1 MPPKKAL
8 KRKEPFPSS
17 SSEKQPKR
25 ARNEKETPLDWL
37 ELPRDMTASIPRRLG
52 AIEILETAQK
62 ACMSWRNLCKDPTV
76 WHAVDMC
83 NSCNCIRELRRLPYD
98 LKNSNPRLESCCPL
112 SLGHLP
118 CWQPIHVLLHNIHKL
133 SLKIESIFLLKRL
146 HFLVGD
152 KVYKLST

>member
-37 ELPRDMTASIPRRLG
+37 ELPRDMTASILQRLG

-62 ACMSWRNLCKDPTV
+62 MCMSWRNLCKNPTV

-98 LKNSNPRLESCCPL
+98 LKNSNPRLESCCPK
-112 SLGHLP
+112 SLITRPFAVLATNSCSSPQYSQVELENWKYLP
-118 CWQPIHVLLHNIHKL
+118 L
-133 SLKIESIFLLKRL
+133 E
-146 HFLVGD
+146 
-152 KVYKLST
+152 KVAFFSR

>member
-98 LKNSNPRLESCCPL
+98 LKNSNPRLESCCPK
-112 SLGHLP
+112 SLITRPFAVLATNSCSSPQYSQVELENWKYLP
-118 CWQPIHVLLHNIHKL
+118 L
-133 SLKIESIFLLKRL
+133 E
-146 HFLVGD
+146 
-152 KVYKLST
+152 KVAFFSR

>member
-98 LKNSNPRLESCCPL
+98 LKNSNPRLESCCPK
-112 SLGHLP
+112 SLITRP
-118 CWQPIHVLLHNIHKL
+118 FAVLATNSCSSPQYSQVELEN
-133 SLKIESIFLLKRL
+133 
-146 HFLVGD
+146 
-152 KVYKLST
+152 

>member
-98 LKNSNPRLESCCPL
+98 LKNSNPRLESCCPK
-112 SLGHLP
+112 SLITRPFAVLATNSCSSPQYSQVELENWKYLP
-118 CWQPIHVLLHNIHKL
+118 L
-133 SLKIESIFLLKRL
+133 E
-146 HFLVGD
+146 
-152 KVYKLST
+152 KVAFFSRW